1 MSHAQNN
8 GWVIFLLELCIGERE
23 FCHDW
28 MINLKQDEKRKGR
41 TKHKA
46 KLGNVYVQV

>member
-1 MSHAQNN
+1 MLKIMVGLFFFWSYA
-8 GWVIFLLELCIGERE
+8 LERE